1 MADER
6 LLAPIRR
13 FWNKAEVEAAYQKI
27 FTAYSSRLDS
37 VTVIVGKS
45 SESESAQ
52 GQVVVNSSDYLQW
65 MEALETRMQ
74 EFEAE
79 AAGVGAVAPPEHVN
93 FGARF
98 TRT

>member
-13 FWNKAEVEAAYQKI
+13 FWTKTQVEEAYQKI
-27 FTAYSSRLDS
+27 FEAYSGRLES

-52 GQVVVNSSDYLQW
+52 AQVVVSSEDYLRW
-65 MEALETRMQ
+65 MDALEARL
-74 EFEAE
+74 EELEAE
-79 AAGVGAVAPPEHVN
+79 EAGHGPLVETEHVN